1 MSKIQDLFAMHAPEY
16 LRRYAQDMP
25 ANHRKVIDA
34 VVDCRSGRFGVHLYR
49 CEDCNDVHTA
59 NSSCGNRHCPS
70 CQGDKSDKWLQ
81 KQTAKLLPCNYFLV
95 SFTVPEELRRFIRSN
110 QSVGYNAIF
119 DAASTALKRLAR
131 DKRFIGCSTPGFTGV
146 LHTWSRDLNYHP
158 HVHFIVPG
166 GGVDKEN
173 SKWLSSKP
181 DFFIHVKPLSRMY
194 RRLFKEELQAHG
206 LLDQVP
212 SSLWSKEWIVNS
224 QAVGRGEATLKYMAN
239 YVFRVAISN
248 NRIISFDEKTVK
260 FRYRKTNSK
269 RWRVMK
275 LDAMEFIRRFLQHVL
290 PHGLMKIRHYGFLSS
305 TSKMVIQKIREMI
318 CLLYSIVKEYVPK
331 VKSRRKP
338 MLCKQC
344 GSKMKWLQFIPGWA
358 PLSSG

>member
-1 MSKIQDLFAMHAPEY
+1 
-16 LRRYAQDMP
+16 MP
-25 ANHRKVIDA
+25 SSHRKVIDA
-34 VVDCRSGRFGVHLYR
+34 VLNCRSGSFGVHLYR
-49 CEDCNDVHTA
+49 CEDCNQVHTA

-70 CQGDKSDKWLQ
+70 CQADKSDQWLQ

-95 SFTVPEELRRFIRSN
+95 TFTVPEELRRLVRSN
-110 QSVGYNAIF
+110 QCVCYDALF
-119 DAASTALKRLAR
+119 YAASAALKRLAA
-131 DKRFIGCSTPGFTGV
+131 DKRFIGCDSAGFTGA
-146 LHTWSRDLNYHP
+146 LHTWARDLNYHP

-194 RRLFKEELQAHG
+194 RRLFKKALQDAG
-206 LLDQVP
+206 LLDKVP
-212 SSLWSKEWIVNS
+212 SSVWSKEWIVNS
-224 QAVGRGEATLKYMAN
+224 QAVGKGESTLKYLAN

-260 FRYRKTNSK
+260 FRYRKTGSK
-269 RWRVMK
+269 RWRVME
-275 LDAMEFIRRFLQHVL
+275 LDAMEFMRRFLQHVL
-290 PHGLMKIRHYGFLSS
+290 PHGFMKIRHYGFLSS

-318 CLLYSIVKEYVPK
+318 CCLYSIVKERVTKP
-331 VKSRRKP
+331 KSRRKP
-338 MLCKQC
+338 VICKQC
-344 GSKMKWLQFIPGWA
+344 GSPMKWLQFIPGWA